1 MRNLLEFLA
10 KYNHWFVF
18 LILEVV
24 SMVLLFQY
32 NSYQGSAWFSSA
44 NAVTGKLYEWDA
56 NVETF
61 FSLTKVNQELTQ
73 RNAYLEQEVQKLS
86 DSLVSVTKDSSIYHR
101 DQFALLRNYR
111 LIPAKVVANSVDKPG
126 NLMTIDKGSA
136 DGIHKDMGVISGTGV
151 VGIVYLV
158 AEHYAIVIPVLNTK
172 SNISCM
178 IQNRGYF
185 GYLRWKGG
193 VSDLAY
199 LEEVPRHAHFKLGD
213 YVVTSGYS
221 AVFPPGVRVGRILH
235 VFNSADGLS
244 YRVQLRL
251 STDFARLRDVC
262 VIEDAAM
269 KERLEI
275 MRAAQDSIETNGD
288 NINNDV

>member
-111 LIPAKVVANSVDKPG
+111 LIPAKVVANSIDKPG

-221 AVFPPGVRVGRILH
+221 AVFPPGVIVGTILH

-262 VIEDAAM
+262 VIDDAAM

-275 MRAAQDSIETNGD
+275 MRAAQDSIATNGD
-288 NINNDV
+288 NNQ

>member
-111 LIPAKVVANSVDKPG
+111 LIPAKVVANSVDKPA

-262 VIEDAAM
+262 VIDDTAM

-288 NINNDV
+288 NNQ

>member
-73 RNAYLEQEVQKLS
+73 RTAYLEQEVQKLS
-86 DSLVSVTKDSSIYHR
+86 DSLVCVTKDSSIYHR

-262 VIEDAAM
+262 VIDDAAM

-275 MRAAQDSIETNGD
+275 MRAAQDSIATNGD
-288 NINNDV
+288 NNQ

>member
-1 MRNLLEFLA
+1 MHNLLEFLQ
-10 KYNHWFVF
+10 KYNHWLVFV
-18 LILEVV
+18 LLEVV

-32 NSYQGSAWFSSA
+32 NSYQGSVWFSSA

-73 RNAYLEQEVQKLS
+73 RNAYLEQQVRILG
-86 DSLVSVTKDSSIYHR
+86 DSLQGSAGRKDSLAGQPS
-101 DQFALLRNYR
+101 QLALLKDYR

-126 NLMTIDKGSA
+126 NLMTIDRGSA
-136 DGIHKDMGVISGTGV
+136 DGIHRDMGVVSGMGV

-158 AEHYAIVIPVLNTK
+158 SEHYSIVIPVLNTQ
-172 SNISCM
+172 SNISCA
-178 IQNRGYF
+178 IKGRGYF

-193 VSDLAY
+193 KADLAY
-199 LEEVPRHAHFKLGD
+199 MEEVPRHAHFKLGEE
-213 YVVTSGYS
+213 VVTSGYS
-221 AVFPPGVRVGRILH
+221 AVFPPGVRVGKILH

-251 STDFARLRDVC
+251 ATDFGNVRDVC
-262 VIEDAAM
+262 VIDDAPM
-269 KERLEI
+269 RERLEI
-275 MRAAQDSIETNGD
+275 MRAAQDSIQPATAGSN
-288 NINNDV
+288 

>member
-44 NAVTGKLYEWDA
+44 NAVAGKLYEWDA

-288 NINNDV
+288 NNQ

>member
-275 MRAAQDSIETNGD
+275 MRAAQDSIATNGD
-288 NINNDV
+288 NNQ

>member
-111 LIPAKVVANSVDKPG
+111 LIPAKVVANSIDKPG

-172 SNISCM
+172 LNISCM

-262 VIEDAAM
+262 VIDDAAM

-275 MRAAQDSIETNGD
+275 MRAAQDSIATNGD
-288 NINNDV
+288 NNQ

>member
-111 LIPAKVVANSVDKPG
+111 LIPAKVVANSIDKPG

-262 VIEDAAM
+262 VIDDTAM

-275 MRAAQDSIETNGD
+275 MRAAEDSIGSDGD
-288 NINNDV
+288 NNQ

>member
-158 AEHYAIVIPVLNTK
+158 AEHYAIVIPVLNMK

-288 NINNDV
+288 NNQ

>member
-158 AEHYAIVIPVLNTK
+158 AEHYAIVIPVLHTK
-172 SNISCM
+172 SNISSM

-244 YRVQLRL
+244 FRVQLRL

-262 VIEDAAM
+262 VIDDAAM

-288 NINNDV
+288 NNQ

>member
-86 DSLVSVTKDSSIYHR
+86 DSLVSATKDSSIYHR

-262 VIEDAAM
+262 VIDDTAM

-275 MRAAQDSIETNGD
+275 MRAAQDSIESNGD
-288 NINNDV
+288 NNQ

>member
-24 SMVLLFQY
+24 SMVLLFRY

-193 VSDLAY
+193 MSDLAY

-262 VIEDAAM
+262 VIDDAAM

-288 NINNDV
+288 NNQ

>member
-32 NSYQGSAWFSSA
+32 NSYQGSAWLSSA

-288 NINNDV
+288 NNQ

>member
-221 AVFPPGVRVGRILH
+221 AVFSPGVRVGRILH

-262 VIEDAAM
+262 VIDDTAM

-288 NINNDV
+288 NNQ

>member
-86 DSLVSVTKDSSIYHR
+86 DSLVCVTKDSSIYHR

-136 DGIHKDMGVISGTGV
+136 DGIHKDMGVISGMGV

-262 VIEDAAM
+262 VIDDAAM

-275 MRAAQDSIETNGD
+275 MRAAQDSIATNGD
-288 NINNDV
+288 NNQ

>member
-1 MRNLLEFLA
+1 MHNLLEFLQ

-18 LILEVV
+18 VILEVV
-24 SMVLLFQY
+24 SMVFLFQY

-111 LIPAKVVANSVDKPG
+111 LIPAKVVANSIDKPG

-262 VIEDAAM
+262 VIDDSAM

-275 MRAAQDSIETNGD
+275 MRAAEDSIGSNGD
-288 NINNDV
+288 NNQ

>member
-1 MRNLLEFLA
+1 MHNLLEFLQ
-10 KYNHWFVF
+10 KYNHWFLF

-32 NSYQGSAWFSSA
+32 NSYQGSAWFSTA
-44 NAVTGKLYEWDA
+44 NVVTGKLYEWNS

-262 VIEDAAM
+262 VIDDAAM

-288 NINNDV
+288 NNQ

>member
-178 IQNRGYF
+178 IKNRGYF

-262 VIEDAAM
+262 VIDDAAM

-288 NINNDV
+288 NNQ

>member
-111 LIPAKVVANSVDKPG
+111 LIPAKVVANSIDKPG

-136 DGIHKDMGVISGTGV
+136 DGIHKDMGVISGMGV

-221 AVFPPGVRVGRILH
+221 AVFPLGVRVGRILH

-262 VIEDAAM
+262 VIDDAAM

-288 NINNDV
+288 NNQ

>member
-221 AVFPPGVRVGRILH
+221 VVFPPGVRVGRILH

-262 VIEDAAM
+262 VIDDAAM

-288 NINNDV
+288 NNQ

>member
-32 NSYQGSAWFSSA
+32 NSYQGSALFSSA

-86 DSLVSVTKDSSIYHR
+86 DSLVCVTKDSSIYHR

-262 VIEDAAM
+262 VIDDAAM

-275 MRAAQDSIETNGD
+275 MRAAQDSIATNGD
-288 NINNDV
+288 NNQ

>member
-44 NAVTGKLYEWDA
+44 NAVTDKLYEWDA

-288 NINNDV
+288 NNQ

>member
-126 NLMTIDKGSA
+126 NLMTIDKGRA

-262 VIEDAAM
+262 VIDDTAM

-288 NINNDV
+288 NNQ

>member
-221 AVFPPGVRVGRILH
+221 AVFPPGVRVGRILN

-262 VIEDAAM
+262 VIDDAAM

-288 NINNDV
+288 NNQ

>member
-86 DSLVSVTKDSSIYHR
+86 DSLVSATKDSSIYHR

-111 LIPAKVVANSVDKPG
+111 LIPAKVVANSIDKPG

-262 VIEDAAM
+262 VIDDTAM
-269 KERLEI
+269 IERLEI
-275 MRAAQDSIETNGD
+275 MRAAQDSIESNGD
-288 NINNDV
+288 NNQ